1 MRRNFIL
8 KLVLAST
15 IILMLTALVANAQDV
30 DNPWHLIVSDESGE
44 KAAFNVETLSK
55 LDLSG
60 GSVKIENNWEGKIT
74 KYDYPSATTTF
85 SFKPRNNGTGTGNE
99 QITVKQWSILYANGN
114 LHVSNPVGSVAIYTI
129 SGASIG
135 QYPNQADI
143 SVSLSQ
149 GLYIVKSGRYMAK
162 LLVTGNGTG
171 NGTAASVQTTQ
182 AEANVPVLRSAT
194 YATPETRADSGI
206 KVYWNITAGT
216 NTATPVEIANVEK
229 FKFTPE
235 GSIVFT
241 LKGGSTIELSDY
253 KGLEFATTPAPTTS
267 KWDMERTMK
276 FGGASYLVGNPDE
289 DSVYDIYAVA
299 ITKDNVVSE
308 SVLKKVKESVPIKNI
323 KSPDFLTD
331 KLGYAQFWYDRSPI
345 LVHYY
350 KKLYNVTYYICYNI
364 YSLAID
370 PNEPIFGLRSEK
382 FAFNNGTPTIPTTIK
397 LNSDDSLTIKFKDVR
412 DGKDY
417 SVVLTAP

>member
-276 FGGASYLVGNPDE
+276 FGGAARGADASLPFAQWFTTQYITVFTTNE
-289 DSVYDIYAVA
+289 IICYDVQ
-299 ITKDNVVSE
+299 N
-308 SVLKKVKESVPIKNI
+308 KVERKYPIKFIPDYEARVSMYYHSSKGLSPAYSYAGFIENI
-323 KSPDFLTD
+323 PF
-331 KLGYAQFWYDRSPI
+331 
-345 LVHYY
+345 
-350 KKLYNVTYYICYNI
+350 
-364 YSLAID
+364 
-370 PNEPIFGLRSEK
+370 IF
-382 FAFNNGTPTIPTTIK
+382 F
-397 LNSDDSLTIKFKDVR
+397 V
-412 DGKDY
+412 
-417 SVVLTAP
+417 